1 MFLPITTMFLSKTTI
16 LWYGMMGLHR
26 FSLFHTIFCR
36 LFKDIAY
43 AVFLA
48 GSLFSLVSVLCESE
62 KLRIKKRNMYDCLF
76 ELFL

>member
-48 GSLFSLVSVLCESE
+48 GSLVAVLYESE
-62 KLRIKKRNMYDCLF
+62 KLRIKKRNMSDCLF